1 VPGFQSF
8 RAAGHDKY
16 SKISQVFPRGG
27 ISDRSIKSR
36 NKAEPSLSWLPIA
49 DGLAARHLD
58 YLVRPTRLMA
68 AVKKD

>member
-49 DGLAARHLD
+49 CGTAARPFGFLRGAD
-58 YLVRPTRLMA
+58 WMA
-68 AVKKD
+68 AVKKN